1 MLDKRIT
8 TETPAKICK
17 NYIRGDSIICC
28 IVISRFKREEAKIQA
43 WENHEKAKAEAEMR
57 RVEVK
62 VERMRSHANEK
73 LMNKLA
79 AARRR
84 AEELRAKA
92 EALRCEQAAKTATRS
107 EDIRRTGKVPTS
119 FFGHLCG

>member
-1 MLDKRIT
+1 
-8 TETPAKICK
+8 
-17 NYIRGDSIICC
+17 
-28 IVISRFKREEAKIQA
+28 
-43 WENHEKAKAEAEMR
+43 
-57 RVEVK
+57 
-62 VERMRSHANEK
+62 MRSHANEK